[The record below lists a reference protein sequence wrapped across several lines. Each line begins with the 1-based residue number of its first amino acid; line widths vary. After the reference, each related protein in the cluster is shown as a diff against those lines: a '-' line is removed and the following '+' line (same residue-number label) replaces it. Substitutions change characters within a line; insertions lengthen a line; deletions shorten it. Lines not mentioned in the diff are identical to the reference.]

1 MDAKLII
8 HNFNLGKIKLNL
20 ESKSISTKK
29 EYSDKKIRKKS
40 LRNLSEKN
48 LNEYNKNNNYSL
60 KKISIKRNIIRKK
73 NLNEF
78 NIILPNKKEI
88 KTININSFSLPE
100 EKKENN
106 NKSLKLNYNLPPLYR
121 NKKLKKSIS
130 TRNIK
135 SSVSTIN
142 IILDDNYV
150 SDEIKNKTSIEYI
163 IDLINEKKKYLIENE
178 EEDFNEEQ
186 FEKQRII
193 LEYFDKLP
201 ETILNIIHNQIN
213 YYNNNYFE
221 NDIITNNMN
230 QIFQTPKIKF
240 KFFENIIDSITHK
253 VNFIDFN
260 TKDSYEKNVINIIN
274 NEFNKLI
281 STGNKSIEVNLS
293 SNENNINQSN
303 NLSINKF
310 IKKYDSLNSEN
321 KINSENKTYDNFH
334 KKKLHNNN
342 NKTYTSILYNKNNEE
357 KKKEIKIFKKNE
369 KNEIINLLNKEI
381 SPLIMEKL
389 KKEEKQKFEEMNE
402 TRKKIELEKKKYDKI
417 KEEKLEIIK
426 SRNYDKTKMIK
437 SNSNPYLKEK
447 INKSKLIN
455 YSMNGKKINKNKK
468 LNNFNKERTKT
479 TLINSIDNSNEN
491 NKKISV
497 FKNYNNEI
505 LLKNNSTKTKKEK
518 EFFNRNNKLIKSYNN
533 INLINNYVQ
542 KKNKNDIEEK
552 NFSKDKTNE
561 KTINKNSS
569 NFNEKHN
576 EITNKE
582 NSISKKLNNENEIK
596 QKKLDLL
603 LKKILKEKEKE
614 DKEIELKKK
623 LEEKKEKE
631 NLKNTLEEKD
641 NSIKTLEK
649 ENLNKSL
656 EKENL
661 NKSLED
667 NLNETFD
674 RLRKIQSLFLRKI
687 SVISKKPKSKS
698 FEIND
703 YEKKNSFNQK
713 LNENI
718 GNYSFE
724 KSNNLNKRKSEIKI
738 KKIQYLENEE
748 KINKEN
754 NVIQNSK
761 LNEFKRKIIKMK
773 KIDIQ
778 TYLSYLKENYI
789 LNQLTNEEN
798 SSEKRIN
805 RFIRKLNDDLNS
817 THKIYN
823 YLSSKCKVI
832 DKKVIIKSS
841 NLLSNIN

>member
-1 MDAKLII
+1 MDAKLIV

-60 KKISIKRNIIRKK
+60 KNISIKRNMIRKK

-88 KTININSFSLPE
+88 KTIDINSFSLPE

-106 NKSLKLNYNLPPLYR
+106 KNLKLNYNLPPLYR

-150 SDEIKNKTSIEYI
+150 SDEIKNQTSIEYI

-178 EEDFNEEQ
+178 EEDFNEEK

-221 NDIITNNMN
+221 NDIITNNIN

-240 KFFENIIDSITHK
+240 QFFENIIDSITHK

-274 NEFNKLI
+274 KEFNKLI

-293 SNENNINQSN
+293 SNENNIIQSN

-310 IKKYDSLNSEN
+310 IKKNDSLNSEN

-342 NKTYTSILYNKNNEE
+342 NNTYTSILYNKNNEE

-389 KKEEKQKFEEMNE
+389 KKEEKQKFEEINE
-402 TRKKIELEKKKYDKI
+402 TRKKIELEKKKYEKI

-426 SRNYDKTKMIK
+426 SRNYNKIKIIK

-447 INKSKLIN
+447 INKSNLIN
-455 YSMNGKKINKNKK
+455 YSMNEKRINKNKK
-468 LNNFNKERTKT
+468 LYNFNKERTKT

-491 NKKISV
+491 NKKNSV

-505 LLKNNSTKTKKEK
+505 LPKNNSIKTKKGK

-631 NLKNTLEEKD
+631 KLNNISE
-641 NSIKTLEK
+641 EK
-649 ENLNKSL
+649 ENLNKTL
-656 EKENL
+656 ENEKL

-674 RLRKIQSLFLRKI
+674 GFRKIQSYFLRKI

-698 FEIND
+698 YEI
-703 YEKKNSFNQK
+703 YFYKKKNSFNQK

-724 KSNNLNKRKSEIKI
+724 KSNNLNKRKTEIKI

-754 NVIQNSK
+754 NIIQNSK

-778 TYLSYLKENYI
+778 TYLSYLKENFI
-789 LNQLTNEEN
+789 LNELSNEEN